1 MHTETIAGLHKCQP
15 KNAPEAGTI
24 KNMVVLNMPAKN
36 GKKAWISIK
45 NKKPEEGGSPYRVLN
60 VEPLDWPPDQYGNV
74 AMNLEVE
81 ATTAQPTA
89 FSQARAIMQQG
100 EPEQFDAERFVT
112 VQGGIIH
119 PRPPTIEPQSP
130 PHDQQGEDGVTEARK
145 HLMQTSNLMVLCIK
159 AADYVALQ
167 LPEVAHTSE
176 QFAGILG
183 QLFKESYSR
192 RTTDGV
198 NWWSYVDKMPTT
210 PLPPNGK
217 HATTASSKPKNV
229 CTCENT
235 DGDNPLCPIHS
246 T

>member
-15 KNAPEAGTI
+15 KNAPKQGET

-45 NKKPEEGGSPYRVLN
+45 NKKPEEGGSPFRILN
-60 VEPLDWPPDQYGNV
+60 VEPLSWPPDQYGNV

-89 FSQARAIMQQG
+89 FANARATMQQG
-100 EPEQFDAERFVT
+100 EPRMPRSDTEQDWPEAT
-112 VQGGIIH
+112 A
-119 PRPPTIEPQSP
+119 TAPQSP
-130 PHDQQGEDGVTEARK
+130 PHAQQGEDGVMRARK
-145 HLMQTSNLMVLCIK
+145 HLCQVANLYALCVRCANSKMI
-159 AADYVALQ
+159 ADEI
-167 LPEVAHTSE
+167 PEPHRTNE
-176 QFAGILG
+176 QFQSTLASIWI
-183 QLFKESYSR
+183 ESSGR
-192 RTTDGV
+192 RSTDGV
-198 NWWSYVDKMPTT
+198 TWWSYIDLMPDK
-210 PLPPNGK
+210 PLPVNGGK

-235 DGDNPLCPIHS
+235 DGDNPLCPVHS